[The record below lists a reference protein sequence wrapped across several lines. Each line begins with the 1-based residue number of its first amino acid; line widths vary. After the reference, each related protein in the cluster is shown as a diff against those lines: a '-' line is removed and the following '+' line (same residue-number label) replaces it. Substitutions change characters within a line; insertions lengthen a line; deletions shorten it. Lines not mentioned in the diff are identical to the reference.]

1 VTGSSLKIPLAVAAL
16 VFFCEWPQPSIAQ
29 EGTGPQQ
36 PAAMQFKPDGPDTGS
51 LAVRAA
57 GVIIVAGILVCGV
70 IYGLKRFVPWIA
82 VPGAQAGKGD
92 VRVVEALRVTQ
103 KLTLFVIEFGADRIL
118 LAHTDHGV
126 TVVSNGLA
134 SEVPRRRSEAP

>member
-1 VTGSSLKIPLAVAAL
+1 VTSSSLKILLATAAL
-16 VFFCEWPQPSIAQ
+16 FFFCGRPQPSIAQ
-29 EGTGPQQ
+29 EGTSPQQ
-36 PAAMQFKPDGPDTGS
+36 PAAMQFKPDSSDTGS
-51 LAVRAA
+51 LAIRVA
-57 GVIIVAGILVCGV
+57 GGLIVAAMLACGV

-82 VPGAQAGKGD
+82 VPGAQAGKGN

-126 TVVSNGLA
+126 TVLSSGSPSDA
-134 SEVPRRRSEAP
+134 PRRRSEAP

>member
-1 VTGSSLKIPLAVAAL
+1 
-16 VFFCEWPQPSIAQ
+16 
-29 EGTGPQQ
+29 
-36 PAAMQFKPDGPDTGS
+36 MQFKPDSSDTGS
-51 LAVRAA
+51 LAIRVA
-57 GVIIVAGILVCGV
+57 GGLIVAAMLACGV

-82 VPGAQAGKGD
+82 APGAQAGKGN

-126 TVVSNGLA
+126 TVLSSGSPSDA
-134 SEVPRRRSEAP
+134 PRRRSEAP